1 MAIPPFQIE
10 RRKTTSKEFSIADF
24 RFSIEKSMNLKS
36 KIQDPKSNF
45 LRLGYCLC
53 VTILCPTLSLA
64 AEVKP
69 AWQIEWETTVAT
81 AEREGHLSLYIFE
94 SGPVGPETVHAFE
107 KTFPKIK
114 VSQLRARGSDL
125 GPRIIAERRAGKYL
139 VDVFTGGKGTAHSTL
154 YVGKTLDPI
163 KPLLLLPEVLDES
176 KWWQGKHKYVDPEG
190 KYIFAFLGNGGGV
203 NINYHTKLVSPRDFS
218 SYWDLLNPKWKSK
231 ITATDPRT
239 RGMDTPVLFFY
250 YHSKLGPEFMK
261 RLYGEMDVTI
271 ARDYRQPVDWLAT
284 GKFSLCIPCVSDE
297 MDKAMRQNLPLAQ
310 ISNLKEGG
318 TLTSSGGTLSFMNQA
333 PHPNAAKVFINWLL
347 SREGQTQVQKGP
359 KDRPGTGSNSL
370 RSDVPKDDVRE
381 ENARKDGVEYFDGD
395 DDRFS
400 DRRPADKLLN
410 EILGKPGK

>member
-1 MAIPPFQIE
+1 MIAAFAI
-10 RRKTTSKEFSIADF
+10 
-24 RFSIEKSMNLKS
+24 
-36 KIQDPKSNF
+36 
-45 LRLGYCLC
+45 CLLLL
-53 VTILCPTLSLA
+53 TGASGLT
-64 AEVKP
+64 AESKP
-69 AWQIEWETTVAT
+69 AWQIEWETTVAA
-81 AEREGHLSLYIFE
+81 AEREGQLSLYIFE
-94 SGPVGPETVHAFE
+94 AGPVGVETVQAFE
-107 KTFPKIK
+107 KAYPKIK

-125 GPRIIAERRAGKYL
+125 GPRIVAERRAGKYL
-139 VDVFTGGKGTAHSTL
+139 VDVFTGGKGTAHATL

-163 KPLLLLPEVLDES
+163 KLLLLLPEVLDES

-203 NINYHTKLVSPRDFS
+203 NINYHTKLVSPKDFS
-218 SYWDLLNPKWKSK
+218 SYWDLLNPKWRGK

-297 MDKAMRQNLPLAQ
+297 MDKAMRQNLPVAQ

-370 RSDVPKDDVRE
+370 RIDIPKDDVRD
-381 ENARKDGVEYFDGD
+381 ENARRDGVEYFDGD
-395 DDRFS
+395 DDRYS